1 MNILK
6 SGVRIASAVGAAL
19 FMAGAAHAAPT
30 TVKIVAFNDFHGNLQ
45 SAGVFNGVPAG
56 GVDAMAAYV
65 QQLKQQ
71 NPATIV
77 VSAGDMIGASPLV
90 SALFHD
96 EGTIET
102 MNRLGLDFNAVGN
115 HEFDDGKA
123 ELLRMQ
129 NGGCHPTDANTCQGG
144 VVGTP
149 VPFEGA
155 KFKFLAANVVE
166 TATGKTIFPPY
177 GIKVVNGVR
186 IGFIGLTLKETPTI
200 VTPSGVAGLSF
211 LDEVETI
218 NKLVP
223 NLRARGVETIVVLIH
238 QGGGGG
244 SLNGCSAG
252 AASSAIG
259 NIVRRLDNAV
269 DAVVSG
275 HSHSL
280 FNCMMPNSAGR
291 NIPVTQAST
300 AGRVLTDMNLTIE
313 TTTGDVTAVNVNNVV
328 VDRSAAGLV
337 PDATIASIVDG
348 YSGLVAPLAAEVIG
362 TITGAAGGDLIA
374 DSQLAATQAPQFGGA
389 VIAFMNPGGVRA
401 GGFRYDNYPHEVTY
415 GDAFTVQPFG
425 NSLVTMTLT
434 GQQIKDLL
442 EQQFRGCLGQTSQNI
457 LPVSASLTYSYQAN
471 NACGSRIVDANLNG
485 TALISNG
492 VVLLP
497 QQAYRVTVNNFLS
510 TGGDGFSVLTGGTDL
525 LGGAQDI
532 DALVDYLEG
541 YKAPNA
547 PYDPTLFPSR
557 ITRLP

>member
-6 SGVRIASAVGAAL
+6 SGARLAGVVGAAL
-19 FMAGAAHAAPT
+19 FMAAAANAAPT

-45 SAGVFNGVPAG
+45 SAGTFNGVPAG

-96 EGTIET
+96 EGTIES

-123 ELLRMQ
+123 ELLPMQ

-144 VVGTP
+144 EVGTP

-186 IGFIGLTLKETPTI
+186 VGFIGLTLKETPTI

-223 NLRARGVETIVVLIH
+223 TLRARGVETIIVLIH
-238 QGGGGG
+238 QGGGGRNLNSCSSG
-244 SLNGCSAG
+244 SAN
-252 AASSAIG
+252 SAIG

-269 DAVVSG
+269 DAVISG

-280 FNCMMPNSAGR
+280 YNCTMPNSVGR
-291 NIPVTQAST
+291 SIPVTQAST

-313 TTTGDVTAVNVNNVV
+313 TTTGDVTAASVNNIV
-328 VDRSAAGLV
+328 VDRSAPGFV

-348 YSGLVAPLAAEVIG
+348 YSGLVAPLAARVIG
-362 TITGAAGGDLIA
+362 AIAGPAGGDLIA
-374 DSQLAATQAPQFGGA
+374 DSQLAATAAPEFGGA
-389 VIAFMNPGGVRA
+389 VVAFMNPGGVRN
-401 GGFRYDNYPHEVTY
+401 GGFRYSSYPSNVTY

-434 GQQIKDLL
+434 GQQLKDLL
-442 EQQFRGCLGQTSQNI
+442 EQQFRGCLGQGSQNI

-471 NACGSRIVDANLNG
+471 NACGSRIVNANLNG

-497 QQAYRVTVNNFLS
+497 QQAYRVTVNNFLA
-510 TGGDGFSVLTGGTDL
+510 TGGDGFGVLTGGTNL

-532 DALVDYLEG
+532 DALVEYLAA
-541 YKAPNA
+541 YTPPNA
-547 PYDPTLFPSR
+547 PYDPASFPRR